1 MSIEFLIDEKLSDK
15 KKANKKLRK
24 IVRTVSKKPKSVDFD
39 VNKAIFLKK
48 FVLALNQAG
57 KQLRKKRLA
66 EYKLQE
72 IKNQQELQFKKLQ
85 ELRQAHIKN
94 VKDIPE
100 EANVE
105 ETSDLD
111 APMPIRFD
119 TISDVK
125 SRMQDS
131 FETENKIIKHEP
143 FKININK
150 EALQEALA
158 NIKQDKDFLKIHP
171 KKVSL

>member
-24 IVRTVSKKPKSVDFD
+24 IVRTVSKKTQPVNFD

-48 FVLALNQAG
+48 FILALDQAS
-57 KQLRKKRLA
+57 KQLHNKKLA
-66 EYKLQE
+66 EQKL
-72 IKNQQELQFKKLQ
+72 NELKQDQKMQAMKLQ

-94 VKDIPE
+94 VKNIPE
-100 EANVE
+100 KARIEDSSV
-105 ETSDLD
+105 LD

-119 TISDVK
+119 TISDIK
-125 SRMQDS
+125 ARMQDNL
-131 FETENKIIKHEP
+131 EENKILGREQ
-143 FKININK
+143 FKLNVNK

-158 NIKQDKDFLKIHP
+158 GVKADKDFLKISS
-171 KKVSL
+171 KKVNL